1 MRILLAVT
9 NSSCSIA
16 AARAIAERP
25 WQAGSEVRIL
35 SVVETP
41 LIMPVRAAAGFPEL
55 PSTELVERVESV
67 LTNNALIAVRDA
79 VQELMAHGPR
89 ELRISANVVDGDP
102 ATGILKEAEQWG
114 ANLIVLGSCGPE
126 GWRRLLRQGPAM
138 AVVKH
143 AKCSVEV
150 VRSEPIIDDHP
161 TAVAAG
167 KEAPNG
173 LSYAF

>member
-35 SVVETP
+35 SVVEAP
-41 LIMPVRAAAGFPEL
+41 LIMPVRAPVGFPEL
-55 PSTELVERVESV
+55 PSAELVERVESV
-67 LTNNALIAVRDA
+67 LTTNALMAVRDA
-79 VQELMAHGPR
+79 VQEFMAHGPSK
-89 ELRISANVVDGDP
+89 LRITADVLNGDP
-102 ATGILKEAEQWG
+102 AAQILQEAEQWR
-114 ANLIVLGSCGPE
+114 ADLIVLGSCLPE
-126 GWRRLLRQGPAM
+126 GWSKFLRQSPAI

-150 VRSEPIIDDHP
+150 VRAGPGIKDHL
-161 TAVAAG
+161 AKRSVN
-167 KEAPNG
+167 EEVPNG
-173 LSYAF
+173 ISYAC

>member
-9 NSSCSIA
+9 NSSCGIA

-25 WQAGSEVRIL
+25 WQAGSEVRIV

-41 LIMPVRAAAGFPEL
+41 LLTPVRSAAGFPEL
-55 PSTELVERVESV
+55 PPAELVEKVESV

-79 VQELMAHGPR
+79 VQALMTHGPR
-89 ELRISANVVDGDP
+89 ELRLSANVVDGDP
-102 ATGILKEAEQWG
+102 ATGILEEAERWG
-114 ANLIVLGSCGPE
+114 ANLIVLGSCGPV
-126 GWRRLLRQGPAM
+126 GWRRLLRQSPAM
-138 AVVKH
+138 AVVKY

-150 VRSEPIIDDHP
+150 VRSEQIIESHP
-161 TAVAAG
+161 TEVAAG

>member
-9 NSSCSIA
+9 NSSCSVA
-16 AARAIAERP
+16 AARAIADRP

-41 LIMPVRAAAGFPEL
+41 LITPVRAAAGFPGL
-55 PSTELVERVESV
+55 PPTELVEGVKSV
-67 LTNNALIAVRDA
+67 LTNHALLAVRDA

-102 ATGILKEAEQWG
+102 ATGILEEAERWG
-114 ANLIVLGSCGPE
+114 ANLIVLGSCGPA
-126 GWRRLLRQGPAM
+126 GWRRLLRRSPAM

-150 VRSEPIIDDHP
+150 VRPEQIIDNHP
-161 TAVAAG
+161 TEVAAE

-173 LSYAF
+173 LGYAF